1 MLKTR
6 YSVEKY
12 DRNLDLYMPQLN
24 IGRIEAS
31 AIALD
36 DKIYVV
42 GGYSGLSLPELNS
55 CEVYDSST
63 NKWLLIESTTN
74 MTVYHGKVYLPWKAN
89 YILM

>member
-1 MLKTR
+1 
-6 YSVEKY
+6 
-12 DRNLDLYMPQLN
+12 MPQLN

-63 NKWLLIESTTN
+63 NKWLLIESS
-74 MTVYHGKVYLPWKAN
+74 YHKYDTSLPW
-89 YILM
+89 